1 MLKILQAS
9 IFLIYSLILICKL
22 DILSKLVVLL
32 QPIQEDWEKLGLQL
46 NMNQSVLTEINH
58 NKDYTEK
65 MKCLLE
71 RWLIEGGNLREL
83 QVALLQLGKDEVI
96 TGMMYSQ
103 YYLVTLY

>member
-1 MLKILQAS
+1 
-9 IFLIYSLILICKL
+9 
-22 DILSKLVVLL
+22 
-32 QPIQEDWEKLGLQL
+32 
-46 NMNQSVLTEINH
+46 MNQSVLTEINH